1 MKFIDFLIK
10 NNIHELILF
19 IIIGL
24 TIYIIIKKSLSTNQ
38 EKINRK
44 QQTIKKL
51 IINISKYTIIIF
63 LILKLLTILGINV
76 RAIIAGLGVVSVV
89 IGLALQ
95 DIMKDVLS
103 GIFIIIENQYDVG
116 DEVMVPDVDGIH
128 IGVVMH
134 IQWTNVG
141 GTYYTVEYLQYNQK
155 YYKNMVYL
163 SSFPLILI
171 LNT

>member
-1 MKFIDFLIK
+1 M
-10 NNIHELILF
+10 
-19 IIIGL
+19 

-76 RAIIAGLGVVSVV
+76 RGIIAGLGVVSVV

-116 DEVMVPDVDGIH
+116 DEVEI
-128 IGVVMH
+128 
-134 IQWTNVG
+134 N
-141 GTYYTVEYLQYNQK
+141 K
-155 YYKNMVYL
+155 YQGYVTEL
-163 SSFPLILI
+163 GLR
-171 LNT
+171 